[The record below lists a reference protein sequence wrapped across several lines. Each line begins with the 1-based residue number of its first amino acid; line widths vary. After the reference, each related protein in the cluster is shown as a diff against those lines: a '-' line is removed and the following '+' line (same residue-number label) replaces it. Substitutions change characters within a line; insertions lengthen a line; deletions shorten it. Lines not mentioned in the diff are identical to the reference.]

1 MEPDPIESRA
11 AELLTRLAGPDA
23 SFRDGQLEAIRAVL
37 EGRRT
42 LVVQRTGWGKSAVYF
57 IASKLLRERGAGP
70 LLVLSPLL
78 VLMRNQVAAAEKL
91 GLSAVT
97 INSSL
102 DPRERAT
109 ALKRATTADL
119 LFVTPETLQAGWFRE
134 DVLAELKAQPSGV
147 VVDEVHC
154 ISEWG
159 HDFRPKY
166 RRVRQF
172 LEQLPTGH
180 AVLGTTATANSRTV
194 EDIAEQLGDDL
205 LIVRGSLARPSLR
218 LHVVPPAPQPWRLAW
233 LARFVPDQAGAGIV
247 YCLTKHD
254 TERIADWLVDQ
265 RIAAA
270 AYHGGMEDED
280 RRAIEHQLEH
290 DLVDAVV
297 ATTALGMGYDKPDLT
312 WVVHY
317 QAPAGPVAYYQQVG
331 RAGRAVDDAV
341 GVLMRGDEDDAIHD
355 WFIENSYPAKE
366 LAGSVLAE
374 LDGSASGLTQNELLA
389 RLNVRASRL
398 DAALVILED
407 DGVVLRDGPRWH
419 RTVKEYEYP
428 ERRVA
433 ELAAARRREYESLVR
448 FTEATT
454 CIFEELQRL
463 LDDPAAAPCGKCGP
477 CSGGGLD
484 VDVPPELVDQ
494 AARFLWRS
502 AGILEPRKR
511 WPRETMGLLPA
522 GNIAGDRRLEV
533 GRVLGRYQ
541 DGGYGSEALRSR
553 DAGTP
558 STRLIEGAC
567 ESIAR
572 WAPQPAPTW
581 MTYVPSRSHDG
592 FVLRFAEMIADRL
605 RLPLHPVLSKAP
617 GTPPQQG
624 MMNSQQAARNAW
636 QTLAV
641 DADQVREGPV
651 LLVDDVVNTK
661 WTMAVA
667 GHRLRNAG
675 SGPVHPFVLCEW
687 PGASS

>member
-1 MEPDPIESRA
+1 MRMNPIEARA
-11 AELLTRLAGPDA
+11 GQLLAKLVGSEAP
-23 SFRDGQLEAIRAVL
+23 FREGQLEAIAAVL
-37 EGRRT
+37 DGRRT

-57 IASKLLRERGAGP
+57 IASKLLREQGAGP
-70 LLVLSPLL
+70 LIVLSPLL
-78 VLMRNQVAAAEKL
+78 VLMRNQVDAAEKL

-102 DPRERAT
+102 DTRERAD
-109 ALKRATTADL
+109 ALHRATTADL
-119 LFVTPETLQAGWFRE
+119 LFVTPETLQAGWFQE
-134 DVLAELKAQPSGV
+134 DVLAELEIQPSGV

-166 RRVRQF
+166 RRIRQF
-172 LEQLPTGH
+172 LDQLPTGH
-180 AVLGTTATANSRTV
+180 AVLGTTATANARTV
-194 EDIAEQLGDDL
+194 EDITEQLGDDL
-205 LIVRGSLARPSLR
+205 LTVRGSLARPSLR
-218 LHVVPPAPQPWRLAW
+218 LHVLPPSPQPWRLAW
-233 LARFVPDQAGAGIV
+233 LASFVSHQVGAGIV

-254 TERIADWLVDQ
+254 TERIADWLVAQ
-265 RIAAA
+265 GVTAV

-312 WVVHY
+312 WVAHY

-331 RAGRAVDDAV
+331 RAGRAVDNAV
-341 GVLMRGDEDDAIHD
+341 GVLMRGDEDDAIHE
-355 WFIENSYPAKE
+355 WFIESSYPTRQ
-366 LAGSVLAE
+366 LAESLLAE
-374 LDGSASGLTQNELLA
+374 LDRSGNGLTRNQLLT

-407 DGVVLRDGPRWH
+407 DGVILRDGPRWH
-419 RTVKEYEYP
+419 RTIKEYTYP

-433 ELAAARRREYESLVR
+433 ELAAARRREYEALIR

-454 CIFEELQRL
+454 CLFAELQGL
-463 LDDPAAAPCGKCGP
+463 LDDPTAASCGKCGP
-477 CSGGGLD
+477 CSGVGLD
-484 VDVPPELVDQ
+484 VETPPELVDQ

-511 WPRETMGLLPA
+511 WPREALEFLPV
-522 GNIAGDRRLEV
+522 GNIASNQRLEV

-553 DAGTP
+553 DEGRP
-558 STRLIEGAC
+558 SPRLIEGVHTAI
-567 ESIAR
+567 ET
-572 WAPQPAPTW
+572 WAPQPAPSW
-581 MTYVPSRSHDG
+581 LTYIPSRSHDG
-592 FVLRFAEMIADRL
+592 FIMRFAEEIADRL
-605 RLPLHPVLSKAP
+605 GLALHPVLRKGAGS
-617 GTPPQQG
+617 PPQQG
-624 MMNSQQAARNAW
+624 MMNSQQAAGNAW
-636 QTLAV
+636 QMLV
-641 DADQVREGPV
+641 VEADQVRPGPV
-651 LLVDDVVNTK
+651 LLLDDVVNTR

-667 GHRLRNAG
+667 GYRLRGAG
-675 SGPVHPFVLCEW
+675 SGPVHPFALCEL